1 MKPRQLIIYF
11 LIFIVLGGFYLFYE
25 VYLKGKEAEF
35 KEVQSKLYDLE
46 FEEITAFKLKN
57 KAGEIHLVRRGEDE
71 WRITKP
77 VETPALTWEARSV
90 VDRVLEAK
98 KERVFEAGAD
108 KMAEFGLEKPLQALT
123 FMADSGAL
131 APTLYVGGKNPLGDF
146 YYARLGLS
154 REVFTI
160 PAHIQKTLAKSLLE
174 FRDKNTVLYDRDKI
188 DGLRFLIPKEGEL
201 KKDGESKWKIVK
213 PDLGQADDAKIE
225 KLFRIGLKGDIQKFE
240 SAETGEDRCGFDKP
254 KIKMQVLSQGKVVAE
269 LIVGQAKMMTVDEK
283 NPSKEEVIDGYWAK
297 TSERPEVLLIDEDAF
312 KALNQT
318 PEDLKD
324 KHILKF
330 SRWDVR
336 FVEINGPDSK
346 LKARQVKGSWVII
359 EPKESQTQGSQIE
372 TFLIDLEGLEYV
384 KKLDSSE
391 ETIKKYGL
399 DQPEVE
405 IKLLDNKK
413 ILVELTLSTRPI
425 ADNLLAIKVGAD
437 EAALVK
443 ADFLEKMPFDFKRS
457 TSASKDES
465 QVKKV
470 VVK

>member
-77 VETPALTWEARSV
+77 VETPALTWEARRV

-160 PAHIQKTLAKSLLE
+160 PAHIQKMLAKSLLE

-213 PDLGQADDAKIE
+213 PDL
-225 KLFRIGLKGDIQKFE
+225 FE
-240 SAETGEDRCGFDKP
+240 SAETGEDRYGFDKP

-269 LIVGQAKMMTVDEK
+269 LIVGQAKMMTIDEK
-283 NPSKEEVIDGYWAK
+283 NPK

-336 FVEINGPDSK
+336 FVEINGTDSK
-346 LKARQVKGSWVII
+346 LKARQVKGSWVIT